1 MKGLLFISG
10 FNTYADE
17 QIDNLDVYE
26 CFNQYFKYSDY
37 KITFFRYKT
46 CEPLDDVYKRLCVE
60 VVNPEYVTLVGHSLG
75 GGLLMKYLSEHDE
88 LRKVILLMPF
98 ISVPKWKQIAFSY
111 LDTIPVA
118 LRLPK
123 WLAIPNSGLFDG
135 GNILND
141 SAMIINLSQITYAIN
156 HLLLPDD
163 VIVNVF
169 EKTKDIIMVYADD
182 ETISPIDCGLLDK
195 IQKKVFVKGKHV
207 SFADV
212 ISTKLFFDVFTPLL

>member
-10 FNTYADE
+10 FNTFPDE
-17 QIDNLDVYE
+17 QPEKLDIYDG
-26 CFNQYFKYSDY
+26 FNQYFKYSDY

-60 VVNPEYVTLVGHSLG
+60 VVNTEYVTLVGHSLG
-75 GGLLMKYLSEHDE
+75 GGLLMKYLSEHEE
-88 LRKVILLMPF
+88 LRKVILLMPY
-98 ISVPKWKQIAFSY
+98 ISVPKWKQIVFSY
-111 LDTIPVA
+111 LDFIPVA

-123 WLAIPNSGLFDG
+123 WVAIPNSGLFDG

-141 SAMIINLSQITYAIN
+141 SALIINLSQITYAIN
-156 HLLLPDD
+156 HVFLTDD

-169 EKTKDIIMVYADD
+169 EKTKDLIMVYADD
-182 ETISPIDCGLLDK
+182 ETISPIDCVLLDK